1 MINLIFTLI
10 FLAQPQLPF
19 DMLGSTNYYERERA
33 IFYLS
38 RKDYLN
44 ENKLFQLYRKSPD
57 EEVRK
62 NALRVIENRYAIK
75 EDYTYPAMCF
85 MSLSVEGTLDVCS
98 QQLII
103 KPIGPLSKSVI
114 DYLVDNYYGV
124 DYEFIP
130 IESQRKITAKFIHDL
145 RFKKGIN
152 RKVLDLWIA
161 SGRAYEYN
169 FFLENPSQY
178 FGCPE

>member
-19 DMLGSTNYYERERA
+19 DMLGSTNYHERERA

-62 NALRVIENRYAIK
+62 NALRVIENRYSIK

-85 MSLSVEGTLDVCS
+85 MSLSVETTSDVCS
-98 QQLII
+98 QKLMINTN
-103 KPIGPLSKSVI
+103 GPLSRTVR
-114 DYLVDNYYGV
+114 DYLVDEYYAI

-130 IESQRKITAKFIHDL
+130 IEMQRKITAKFIHDM
-145 RFKKGIN
+145 RFKRGIN
-152 RKVLDLWIA
+152 RKVLDLWIEA
-161 SGRAYEYN
+161 ARIYEYN
-169 FFLENPSQY
+169 FVKENAYQLL
-178 FGCPE
+178 GCPE